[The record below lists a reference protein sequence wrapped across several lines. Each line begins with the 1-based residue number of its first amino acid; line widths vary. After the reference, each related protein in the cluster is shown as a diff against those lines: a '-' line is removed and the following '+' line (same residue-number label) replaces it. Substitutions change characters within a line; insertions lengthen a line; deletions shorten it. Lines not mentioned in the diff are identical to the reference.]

1 LRSNIHKFGFYAGK
15 CYETIYGPIRCEI
28 QTLTNDTL
36 PQLYIMHCYDKIF
49 TVSQLIY
56 LL

>member
-28 QTLTNDTL
+28 QTLTKL